1 MSFNSWMTVR
11 TTLLKDIYKIWKAM
25 DAEKKKESSGSSGYS
40 SSYSS
45 SSSGYSGSGYS
56 SGYSSGY
63 GSSSSS
69 SSSVDISTIMREYDA
84 AVRREGGRMS
94 IARAQT
100 LWRSKTT
107 PELSEQKIADYGI

>member
-1 MSFNSWMTVR
+1 
-11 TTLLKDIYKIWKAM
+11 
-25 DAEKKKESSGSSGYS
+25 
-40 SSYSS
+40 
-45 SSSGYSGSGYS
+45 
-56 SGYSSGY
+56 
-63 GSSSSS
+63 
-69 SSSVDISTIMREYDA
+69 MREYDA